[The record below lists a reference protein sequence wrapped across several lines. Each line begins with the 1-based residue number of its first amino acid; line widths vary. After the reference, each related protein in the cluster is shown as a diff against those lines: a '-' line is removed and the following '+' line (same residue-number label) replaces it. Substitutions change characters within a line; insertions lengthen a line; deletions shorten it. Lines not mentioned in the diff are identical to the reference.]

1 MGIEILGD
9 DLLERFRLI
18 TAVELTSLPRSLLVL
33 ETAQEVS
40 HEFMR
45 VVLQYRVELL
55 DHNILKVV
63 DVDNILV
70 PLEHGLVEEVEAIAE
85 IEIVSLCP
93 SILIVSILLQQI
105 VVSHLCNGGK
115 ALHESIQIA
124 IIAVV
129 SHAKNAF
136 FKVI

>member
-1 MGIEILGD
+1 MC
-9 DLLERFRLI
+9 
-18 TAVELTSLPRSLLVL
+18 
-33 ETAQEVS
+33 

-45 VVLQYRVELL
+45 VMLQYRVELL
-55 DHNILKVV
+55 DHNILEVV

-85 IEIVSLCP
+85 IEIVPLCP
-93 SILIVSILLQQI
+93 CILIVSILLQQI

-115 ALHESIQIA
+115 ALHESIQVA

-129 SHAKNAF
+129 PHAKDAF
-136 FKVI
+136 F

>member
-9 DLLERFRLI
+9 NLLERFRLI
-18 TAVELTSLPRSLLVL
+18 TAVELAALPRGLLVL
-33 ETAQEVS
+33 ETAQEMS

-55 DHNILKVV
+55 DHNILEVV

-70 PLEHGLVEEVEAIAE
+70 PLKHGLVEEVEAIAE

-93 SILIVSILLQQI
+93 CILIVSILLQQI

-115 ALHESIQIA
+115 ALHESIQVA

-129 SHAKNAF
+129 PHAKNAF
-136 FKVI
+136 F

>member
-1 MGIEILGD
+1 MGIEILGY

-18 TAVELTSLPRSLLVL
+18 TAVELTSLPMCLLVL
-33 ETAQEVS
+33 ETAEEMS

-45 VVLQYRVELL
+45 FVLQYRVELL

-63 DVDNILV
+63 YVDNILV

-93 SILIVSILLQQI
+93 CILIVCILLQQI

-124 IIAVV
+124 IRAVV

-136 FKVI
+136 F